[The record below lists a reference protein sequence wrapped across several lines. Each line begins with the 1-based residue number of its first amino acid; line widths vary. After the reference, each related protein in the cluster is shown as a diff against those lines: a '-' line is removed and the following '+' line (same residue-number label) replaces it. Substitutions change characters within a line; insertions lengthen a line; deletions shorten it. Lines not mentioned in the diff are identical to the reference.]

1 MRETEK
7 ENRETERQGV
17 GGTEEERDFS
27 LFYSIRRVI
36 LALEIAAVIK
46 MEYSYGVH
54 HHLLLGSMCVRV
66 FEREREMLR
75 IVPLS

>member
-1 MRETEK
+1 M
-7 ENRETERQGV
+7 
-17 GGTEEERDFS
+17 
-27 LFYSIRRVI
+27 I